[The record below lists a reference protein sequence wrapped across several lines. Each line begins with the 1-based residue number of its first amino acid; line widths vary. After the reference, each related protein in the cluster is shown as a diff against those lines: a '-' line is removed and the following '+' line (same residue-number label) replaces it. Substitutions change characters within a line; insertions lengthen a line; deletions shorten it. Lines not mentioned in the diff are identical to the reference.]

1 MLFSKNEISDILVWL
16 RSHLVISLTING
28 GILTLMDMA
37 EGEDQNE
44 YDWNDKDILD
54 KEYEYITIS
63 QYYLKIKNAT

>member
-1 MLFSKNEISDILVWL
+1 M
-16 RSHLVISLTING
+16 ISLTING